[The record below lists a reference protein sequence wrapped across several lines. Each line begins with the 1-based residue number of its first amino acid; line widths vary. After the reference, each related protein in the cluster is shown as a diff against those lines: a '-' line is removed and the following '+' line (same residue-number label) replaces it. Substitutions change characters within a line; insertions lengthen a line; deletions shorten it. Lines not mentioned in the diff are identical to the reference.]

1 MLVEDIKF
9 LELKIEEMEN
19 NGDTQSEEYKRT
31 LRQLAWY
38 KELKEYREEYART
51 MMDNEYYIDDED
63 EYYIDD
69 EDEYYIDDEDEF
81 DKVKTSPE
89 AKETLDKLYKGISN
103 ILNSVF
109 YNRRINSYGAEL
121 IADSI
126 CQEELAE
133 ELKEMI
139 ERFSELKSKA
149 NKKK

>member
-1 MLVEDIKF
+1 MLVEDIRF
-9 LELKIEEMEN
+9 LELKVEEMEN

-38 KELKEYREEYART
+38 KELKEYREEYAST
-51 MMDNEYYIDDED
+51 MMD

-69 EDEYYIDDEDEF
+69 EDEDEYITEDEF

-109 YNRRINSYGAEL
+109 YNGRINSYGAEL

-139 ERFSELKSKA
+139 ERFSELKNKA

>member
-1 MLVEDIKF
+1 MLLEDIKF

-38 KELKEYREEYART
+38 KELKEYREEYASA
-51 MMDNEYYIDDED
+51 MMDEYYIDDE
-63 EYYIDD
+63 D

-109 YNRRINSYGAEL
+109 YNGRINSYGAEL

-139 ERFSELKSKA
+139 ERFSELKNKA

>member
-1 MLVEDIKF
+1 MLLEDIKF

-38 KELKEYREEYART
+38 KELKEYREEYAST
-51 MMDNEYYIDDED
+51 MMD

-69 EDEYYIDDEDEF
+69 EDEDEHYIDDEDEF
-81 DKVKTSPE
+81 DKVKTSLE

-109 YNRRINSYGAEL
+109 YNGRINSYGAEL

-139 ERFSELKSKA
+139 ERFSELKNKA

>member
-38 KELKEYREEYART
+38 KELKEYREEYASI
-51 MMDNEYYIDDED
+51 MMDDYYIDDED
-63 EYYIDD
+63 E
-69 EDEYYIDDEDEF
+69 DEYITEDEF
-81 DKVKTSPE
+81 DRVKTSPE

-109 YNRRINSYGAEL
+109 YNGRINSYGAEL

>member
-1 MLVEDIKF
+1 MLVEDIRF

-38 KELKEYREEYART
+38 KELKEYREEYASI
-51 MMDNEYYIDDED
+51 MMD

-109 YNRRINSYGAEL
+109 YNGRINSYGAEL

-139 ERFSELKSKA
+139 ERFSELKNKA

>member
-51 MMDNEYYIDDED
+51 MMDEYYIDDED
-63 EYYIDD
+63 E
-69 EDEYYIDDEDEF
+69 DEYITEDEF
-81 DKVKTSPE
+81 DRVKTSPE

-109 YNRRINSYGAEL
+109 YNGRINSYGAEL

>member
-1 MLVEDIKF
+1 MLLEDIKF
-9 LELKIEEMEN
+9 LELKVEEMEN

-38 KELKEYREEYART
+38 KELKEYREEYAST
-51 MMDNEYYIDDED
+51 MMNEYYIDDED
-63 EYYIDD
+63 E
-69 EDEYYIDDEDEF
+69 DEYITEDEF
-81 DKVKTSPE
+81 DRVKTSPE

-109 YNRRINSYGAEL
+109 YNGRINSYGAEL

>member
-38 KELKEYREEYART
+38 KELKEYREEYAST
-51 MMDNEYYIDDED
+51 MMD

-81 DKVKTSPE
+81 DRVKTSPE
-89 AKETLDKLYKGISN
+89 AKETLDKLYKGIGN

-109 YNRRINSYGAEL
+109 YNRKINSYGAEL

-126 CQEELAE
+126 YQEELAE

-139 ERFSELKSKA
+139 ERFSELKNKA

>member
-1 MLVEDIKF
+1 MLLEDIRF

-51 MMDNEYYIDDED
+51 MMDEYYIDDE
-63 EYYIDD
+63 D

-109 YNRRINSYGAEL
+109 YNERINSYGAEL

-139 ERFSELKSKA
+139 ERFSELKNKA

>member
-1 MLVEDIKF
+1 MLLEDIKF
-9 LELKIEEMEN
+9 LELKVEEMEN

-38 KELKEYREEYART
+38 KELKEYREEYAST
-51 MMDNEYYIDDED
+51 MMDEEYYT
-63 EYYIDD
+63 
-69 EDEYYIDDEDEF
+69 DDEDEF

-109 YNRRINSYGAEL
+109 YNGRINSYGAEL

-126 CQEELAE
+126 YQEELAE

-139 ERFSELKSKA
+139 ERFSELRSKA

>member
-1 MLVEDIKF
+1 MLLEDIKF

-38 KELKEYREEYART
+38 KELKEYREEYAST
-51 MMDNEYYIDDED
+51 MMD

-69 EDEYYIDDEDEF
+69 EDEDEYYIDNEDEF
-81 DKVKTSPE
+81 NKVKTSPE

-109 YNRRINSYGAEL
+109 YNGRINSYGAEL

>member
-1 MLVEDIKF
+1 MLELDIKF
-9 LELKIEEMEN
+9 LELKVEEMEN
-19 NGDTQSEEYKRT
+19 NGDTQSEEYQRT

-38 KELKEYREEYART
+38 KELEEYREEFAST
-51 MMDNEYYIDDED
+51 MMDDYYIDDEE
-63 EYYIDD
+63 EYIT
-69 EDEYYIDDEDEF
+69 EDEF
-81 DKVKTSPE
+81 EKVKSSPE

-109 YNRRINSYGAEL
+109 YNGRINSYGAEL

-139 ERFSELKSKA
+139 EAYAELKSKA

>member
-1 MLVEDIKF
+1 MLLEDIKF

-38 KELKEYREEYART
+38 KGLKEYREEYVRT
-51 MMDNEYYIDDED
+51 MMDEEYYIDDE
-63 EYYIDD
+63 D

-81 DKVKTSPE
+81 DKVKTSLE

-109 YNRRINSYGAEL
+109 YNERINSYGAEL

-126 CQEELAE
+126 CQEELAKD
-133 ELKEMI
+133 LKEMI

>member
-1 MLVEDIKF
+1 MLVEDIRF

-38 KELKEYREEYART
+38 KELKEYREEYAST
-51 MMDNEYYIDDED
+51 MMDEYYIDDE
-63 EYYIDD
+63 D

-109 YNRRINSYGAEL
+109 YNERINSYGAEL

>member
-38 KELKEYREEYART
+38 KELKEYREEYAST
-51 MMDNEYYIDDED
+51 MMD

-109 YNRRINSYGAEL
+109 YNERINSYGAEL

-126 CQEELAE
+126 CQEELAKD
-133 ELKEMI
+133 LKEMI

>member
-1 MLVEDIKF
+1 MLDLDIKF
-9 LELKIEEMEN
+9 VELKIEEMEN

-38 KELKEYREEYART
+38 KELKEYREEYAST
-51 MMDNEYYIDDED
+51 MMD

-69 EDEYYIDDEDEF
+69 EDEEEYIDEDEF
-81 DKVKTSPE
+81 NKVKTSPE

-109 YNRRINSYGAEL
+109 CNGRINSFGAEL

-126 CQEELAE
+126 YQEELAE
-133 ELKEMI
+133 ELEEMI
-139 ERFSELKSKA
+139 EAYAELKSKA

>member
-1 MLVEDIKF
+1 MLVEDIRF

-19 NGDTQSEEYKRT
+19 NGDAQSEEFKRT

-38 KELKEYREEYART
+38 KELKEYREEYAST
-51 MMDNEYYIDDED
+51 MMD

-69 EDEYYIDDEDEF
+69 EDEDEYITEDEF

-109 YNRRINSYGAEL
+109 YNGRINSYGAEL

-139 ERFSELKSKA
+139 ERFSELKNKA

>member
-1 MLVEDIKF
+1 
-9 LELKIEEMEN
+9 
-19 NGDTQSEEYKRT
+19 
-31 LRQLAWY
+31 
-38 KELKEYREEYART
+38 
-51 MMDNEYYIDDED
+51 MMDE

-81 DKVKTSPE
+81 DRVKTSPE

-109 YNRRINSYGAEL
+109 YNGRINSYGAEL

-126 CQEELAE
+126 CQEELTE

-139 ERFSELKSKA
+139 ERFSELKNKA

>member
-1 MLVEDIKF
+1 MLLEDIRF

-19 NGDTQSEEYKRT
+19 NGDTQSEEYKKT

-38 KELKEYREEYART
+38 KELKEYREEYAST
-51 MMDNEYYIDDED
+51 MMD

-69 EDEYYIDDEDEF
+69 EDEDEYITEDEF

-109 YNRRINSYGAEL
+109 YNGRINSYGAEL

-139 ERFSELKSKA
+139 ERFSELKNKA

>member
-1 MLVEDIKF
+1 MLVEDIRF

-19 NGDTQSEEYKRT
+19 NDDTQSEEYKRT

-38 KELKEYREEYART
+38 KELKEYREEYAST
-51 MMDNEYYIDDED
+51 MMDEYYIDDE
-63 EYYIDD
+63 D

-109 YNRRINSYGAEL
+109 YNERINSYGAEL

-126 CQEELAE
+126 YQEELAD

-139 ERFSELKSKA
+139 ERFAELKSKA

>member
-38 KELKEYREEYART
+38 KELKEYREEYAST
-51 MMDNEYYIDDED
+51 MMDEEYYTDDED
-63 EYYIDD
+63 DY
-69 EDEYYIDDEDEF
+69 YYIDDEDEF
-81 DKVKTSPE
+81 DRVKTSPE

-126 CQEELAE
+126 YQEELAE

-139 ERFSELKSKA
+139 ERFSELRSKA

>member
-38 KELKEYREEYART
+38 KELKEYREEYAST
-51 MMDNEYYIDDED
+51 MMD

-69 EDEYYIDDEDEF
+69 EDEDEYITEDEF

-109 YNRRINSYGAEL
+109 YNGRINSYGAEL

>member
-1 MLVEDIKF
+1 MLDLDIKF
-9 LELKIEEMEN
+9 LELKVEEMKN

-38 KELKEYREEYART
+38 KELEEYREEYAST
-51 MMDNEYYIDDED
+51 MMDDYYIDDED
-63 EYYIDD
+63 EYIT
-69 EDEYYIDDEDEF
+69 EDEF
-81 DKVKTSPE
+81 NKVKNSPE

-109 YNRRINSYGAEL
+109 YNGRINSYGAEL
-121 IADSI
+121 IAESI

-139 ERFSELKSKA
+139 ERFSELKNKA

>member
-1 MLVEDIKF
+1 MLDLDIKF
-9 LELKIEEMEN
+9 LELKVEEMEN

-51 MMDNEYYIDDED
+51 MMSDEYLLDYYIDD
-63 EYYIDD
+63 D
-69 EDEYYIDDEDEF
+69 EDEDTDEDEF
-81 DKVKTSPE
+81 NKVKSSPE

-109 YNRRINSYGAEL
+109 YNSRINSYGAEL

-139 ERFSELKSKA
+139 ERFSELKNKA

>member
-9 LELKIEEMEN
+9 LELKVEEMEN
-19 NGDTQSEEYKRT
+19 NGDTQSEEYKRA

-38 KELKEYREEYART
+38 KELKEYREEYAST
-51 MMDNEYYIDDED
+51 MMD

-109 YNRRINSYGAEL
+109 YNGRINSYGAEL

>member
-38 KELKEYREEYART
+38 KELKEYREEYASA
-51 MMDNEYYIDDED
+51 MMDEYYIDDE
-63 EYYIDD
+63 D

-109 YNRRINSYGAEL
+109 YNGRINSYGAEL

-139 ERFSELKSKA
+139 ERFSELKNKA
-149 NKKK
+149 NKKKQD

>member
-1 MLVEDIKF
+1 MLLEDIRF
-9 LELKIEEMEN
+9 LELKVEEMEN

-38 KELKEYREEYART
+38 KELKEYREEYAST
-51 MMDNEYYIDDED
+51 MMDEYYIDDE
-63 EYYIDD
+63 D

-109 YNRRINSYGAEL
+109 YNGKINSYGAEL
-121 IADSI
+121 IADSV
-126 CQEELAE
+126 CQEELVE

-139 ERFSELKSKA
+139 ERFSELKNKA

>member
-1 MLVEDIKF
+1 MLLEDIKF

-38 KELKEYREEYART
+38 KELKEYREEYASI
-51 MMDNEYYIDDED
+51 MMDDYYIEDED
-63 EYYIDD
+63 EYIT
-69 EDEYYIDDEDEF
+69 EDEF

-109 YNRRINSYGAEL
+109 YNERINSYGTEL

-126 CQEELAE
+126 CQEELAGV
-133 ELKEMI
+133 LKEMI
-139 ERFSELKSKA
+139 ERFSELKNKA

>member
-1 MLVEDIKF
+1 MLVEDIRF

-38 KELKEYREEYART
+38 KELKEYREEYARA
-51 MMDNEYYIDDED
+51 MMND
-63 EYYIDD
+63 EYYIGD

-81 DKVKTSPE
+81 NKVKTSPE

-109 YNRRINSYGAEL
+109 YNGKINSYGAEL

-139 ERFSELKSKA
+139 ERFSELKSKT

>member
-1 MLVEDIKF
+1 MLLEDIKF

-51 MMDNEYYIDDED
+51 MMNDEYYIDDED

-81 DKVKTSPE
+81 DKVKTSSE

-139 ERFSELKSKA
+139 ERFSELKNKA